1 MATSTIPQKTA
12 TGGAITSATSGVD
25 VGGRWVYDPNTKT
38 VRIYMYAHSSSNIT
52 TDTILANIPSRY
64 RPSSNYA
71 LFGLIKTT
79 GDTRGYYG
87 RIETNGNITQQLGTI
102 VRDLC
107 LFGEY
112 SVA

>member
-12 TGGAITSATSGVD
+12 TSGAITSATSGVD
-25 VGGRWVYDPNTKT
+25 VGGRWVYDPNTET

-52 TDTILANIPSRY
+52 TSTVLANIPSGY
-64 RPSSNYA
+64 RPSSNY
-71 LFGLIKTT
+71 GLYGLMKTT
-79 GDTRGYYG
+79 SDTRGYYG
-87 RIETNGNITQQLGTI
+87 RIDANGNITQQLGSI